1 MAGGTF
7 NLSGK
12 KVRPG
17 TYINIKTGKLSVLG
31 ADLEGAVL
39 LPLIGADYGPSG
51 EFMKIDASAPDE
63 HFMKLGHSVY
73 DDNNTLML
81 YIREALKGC
90 REVYVFIPKAGAKA
104 TVTLGEVLVATA
116 KYGGTLGNSFKVAVV
131 ANATLGTGYFNVS
144 VYKGTELVETFSG
157 VQKVGD
163 LDGVSEYVD
172 FTAASGSTAA
182 TALAAASA
190 TSLASGTDGS
200 MSNSDFTTM
209 LDASES
215 VDWNALAFPY
225 DAVTTYASL
234 ATAIVSKIK
243 YFREEAGKDV
253 YAVMSGVAGDY
264 EGIFNVDN
272 GYVLTGGT
280 QIDASKACCY
290 IAGITAGANYLTSNT
305 YRKVDGAAKVLNPKT
320 HDEAVAAINA
330 GKIFFSYDDSWN
342 VIVEYDINSLTT
354 FNSAK
359 DESYRKGRVNRVFDA
374 YRALL
379 RANFP
384 PNRFNNDET
393 GWKIME
399 GIGKSIHK
407 TLQEEGAIQNVD
419 LDNDF
424 KVDRSRSAGDQT
436 YFNVALQP
444 VDSAEK
450 LYFSVTTY

>member
-7 NLSGK
+7 TLSGK

-17 TYINIKTGKLSVLG
+17 TYINIKTGKVSTLG

-39 LPLIGADYGPSG
+39 LPLIGADYGPAQ
-51 EFMKIDASAPDE
+51 EFIKIDASAPDAN
-63 HFMKLGHSVY
+63 FSKLGHSVY
-73 DDNNTLML
+73 DNTTLMM

-90 REVYVFIPKAGAKA
+90 REVYVFIPAAGTKAAK
-104 TVTLGEVLVATA
+104 TLGGVLVCTA
-116 KYGGTLGNSFKVAVV
+116 KYGGALGNSFKVAVT
-131 ANATLGTGYFNVS
+131 ANATLGTGYFNVT
-144 VYKGTELVETFSG
+144 VYNGTEVVETFEG
-157 VQKVGD
+157 VQKIGD
-163 LDGVSEYVD
+163 LDGVSEYID
-172 FTAASGSTAA
+172 FTAASGSTATTALVAA
-182 TALAAASA
+182 TAAALEDGAN
-190 TSLASGTDGS
+190 GS
-200 MSNSDFTTM
+200 MNNAAFTAM

-215 VDWNALAFPY
+215 EDWNVLAFPY
-225 DAVTTYASL
+225 SSDTYSSL
-234 ATAIVSKIK
+234 CTAIVSKIK

-272 GYVLTGGT
+272 GYTLTDGT
-280 QIDASKACCY
+280 DVSATEATCF
-290 IAGITAGANYLTSNT
+290 IAGVTAGANYLTSNT

-354 FNSAK
+354 FTSTK

-374 YRALL
+374 YKALL

-384 PNRFNNDET
+384 PNRFDNSET

-407 TLQEEGAIQNVD
+407 TLQDEGAIQNVD

-424 KVDRSRSAGDQT
+424 KVDRSRSEGDRT
-436 YFNVALQP
+436 YFNVALWP
-444 VDSAEK
+444 IDSSEK
-450 LYFSVTTY
+450 LYFSITTY